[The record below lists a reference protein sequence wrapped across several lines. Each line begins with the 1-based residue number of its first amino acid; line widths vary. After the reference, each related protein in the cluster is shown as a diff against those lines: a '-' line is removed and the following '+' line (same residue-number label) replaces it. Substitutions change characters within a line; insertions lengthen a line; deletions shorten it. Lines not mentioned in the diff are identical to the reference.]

1 LVIFSLLFVCNIY
14 KKIIIIQ
21 NKNKLSLSFKI
32 NNNLILEKGAKNK
45 KSNGK
50 FIDYF
55 FSNLILSF
63 NKIFSIK

>member
-1 LVIFSLLFVCNIY
+1 LVIFGLLFVCNIY
-14 KKIIIIQ
+14 KTIIIIQ

-45 KSNGK
+45 KFNGN

-63 NKIFSIK
+63 NKSFSIK